1 MSKWLVVVVLALLVL
16 TSAMGLKAITSQQP
30 GSDGKHQ
37 RTNASYAVVAG
48 EHQRTDAA
56 HTVGEHQCTDAAD
69 ALGQHERADAA
80 YTVGEHQRS
89 NAADALEIG

>member
-1 MSKWLVVVVLALLVL
+1 VVSSSGFGVVGSHQRYGAEGNYV
-16 TSAMGLKAITSQQP
+16 SAAWIV
-30 GSDGKHQ
+30 GKHQ
-37 RTNASYAVVAG
+37 RADASYAVVAG

-56 HTVGEHQCTDAAD
+56 N

-89 NAADALEIG
+89 NAADALEIS

>member
-1 MSKWLVVVVLALLVL
+1 MVSGSGFGVV
-16 TSAMGLKAITSQQP
+16 
-30 GSDGKHQ
+30 GSYQCYGAEGDHVPPAWCDGEYQ
-37 RTNASYAVVAG
+37 RTNASYTVVAGQHQCTDAAYTVG

-56 HTVGEHQCTDAAD
+56 N

-89 NAADALEIG
+89 NAADALEIS